1 LRCALLLW
9 LWLVWFLD
17 CRTRRRQHGW
27 GVVRSSLACLG
38 HGALEERGGTAGA
51 LYDES

>member
-38 HGALEERGGTAGA
+38 HGALEERGGTEGA